1 MPTFDDYIV
10 FVDESGDHGLT
21 SIDPNYPIFV
31 LTFCLFRKSDYAES
45 IIPAVTKFKFRYFGH
60 DQVILHERDIRR
72 SYGDFRILQN
82 PNVRKPFLT
91 DLAALVEK
99 SPFVLFASVI
109 NKRRLRK
116 NYTIPSNPYN
126 LAMAFGL
133 ERVFLHL
140 RKAQKCSGGDLQCV
154 FEMRG
159 AKEDAELELEFRRIC
174 SSNATGQQLPFE
186 IRFAHKQTNSS
197 GLQLADLT
205 ARPIG
210 RKILDPE
217 QTNRAADIIWP
228 KLDSDRR
235 GNPTNWGLK
244 VFP

>member
-1 MPTFDDYIV
+1 
-10 FVDESGDHGLT
+10 
-21 SIDPNYPIFV
+21 
-31 LTFCLFRKSDYAES
+31 
-45 IIPAVTKFKFRYFGH
+45 
-60 DQVILHERDIRR
+60 
-72 SYGDFRILQN
+72 
-82 PNVRKPFLT
+82 
-91 DLAALVEK
+91 
-99 SPFVLFASVI
+99 
-109 NKRRLRK
+109 
-116 NYTIPSNPYN
+116 
-126 LAMAFGL
+126 
-133 ERVFLHL
+133 
-140 RKAQKCSGGDLQCV
+140 
-154 FEMRG
+154 MRG